1 MNFAVTLS
9 QAIDGLLYADAY
21 DCALTL
27 EEIHR
32 FSRVKLSQDQL
43 RSWLNS
49 PCVSNFI
56 FQESGFYYLR
66 DRKSI
71 VVARDKA
78 IARAGKLRKRAIL
91 IARMMQFFPFVRGIV
106 LTGSVAANDADGQAD
121 IDFLVIVAD
130 ARISFVFFLIGG
142 LSRLSFRRLFCPN
155 YYLVENSLLIK
166 RRSFYVAR
174 EIAQAIPLTG
184 MSEEF
189 FRVNEWVN
197 NELPNSEAKVNRAL
211 PIMGSS
217 VIQKLLEF
225 PCNWVLRNGFEE
237 KLKSFT
243 VKRLSRHYRLQ
254 SVPVP
259 DSVEEGFEE
268 GRELRFH
275 FGNRVDTVMQQYEN
289 NREAFIRHLKE
300 TGGFASERNPH
311 EGNSSSPSTKY
322 SN

>member
-1 MNFAVTLS
+1 MNFPVTLS

-32 FSRVKLSQDQL
+32 FSRVKLSKDQI
-43 RSWLNS
+43 RSWLDS
-49 PCVSNFI
+49 PYVSNFI

-71 VVARDKA
+71 VAARDKA
-78 IARAGKLRKRAIL
+78 ITRAGKLRKRAML
-91 IARMMQFFPFVRGIV
+91 IARLLHFFPFVRGIV
-106 LTGSVAANDADGQAD
+106 LTGSVAANDADSQAD

-130 ARISFVFFLIGG
+130 ARISFVFFLLGG
-142 LSRLSFRRLFCPN
+142 LSRIFFRRLFCPN
-155 YYLVENSLLIK
+155 YYLVENSLSIS
-166 RRSFYVAR
+166 RRSFYIAR

-184 MSEEF
+184 MSEDF
-189 FRVNEWVN
+189 FRDNAWVDD
-197 NELPNSEAKVNRAL
+197 ELPNSEAKVNHTL
-211 PIMGSS
+211 PLKGSS
-217 VIQKLLEF
+217 FIQKVLEF
-225 PCNWVLRNGFEE
+225 PCNWVLRNGLEE

-243 VKRLSRHYRLQ
+243 AKRLLHHYHLQ
-254 SVPVP
+254 SVAVP
-259 DSVEEGFEE
+259 DSVEKGFEE

-275 FGNRVDTVMQQYEN
+275 FGKRVDTVMQQYEN
-289 NREAFIRHLKE
+289 NREALMRHLKE

>member
-32 FSRVKLSQDQL
+32 FSRVKVSKDQL
-43 RSWLNS
+43 RSWLDS
-49 PCVSNFI
+49 PCVSNFV
-56 FQESGFYYLR
+56 FHESGFYYLR
-66 DRKSI
+66 DRRKI
-71 VVARDKA
+71 VFARDKA
-78 IARAGKLRKRAIL
+78 IARAGKLRKRAVR
-91 IARMMQFFPFVRGIV
+91 IARMMHFFPFVRGIV
-106 LTGSVAANDADGQAD
+106 LTGSVAANDADSKAD

-130 ARISFVFFLIGG
+130 ARISCVFFLLGG

-155 YYLVENSLLIK
+155 YYLVENSLLI
-166 RRSFYVAR
+166 RRRNFYVAR
-174 EIAQAIPLTG
+174 EIAQAIPLSG
-184 MSEEF
+184 MGADF
-189 FRVNEWVN
+189 FLVNRWVH
-197 NELPNSEAKVNRAL
+197 NELPNSETKLNHAL
-211 PIMGSS
+211 PTIGSS
-217 VIQKLLEF
+217 FIQKILEF
-225 PCNWVLRNGFEE
+225 LCNWVLRTGFEQ

-243 VKRLSRHYRLQ
+243 AKRLSHHYRLQ

-259 DSVEEGFEE
+259 DSVQEGFEE

-300 TGGFASERNPH
+300 TGGL
-311 EGNSSSPSTKY
+311 EGEKKPQEINSSSSSTNY